1 MRNRGIRCQGAGIG
15 TQGSGQRA
23 GFQILKL
30 KFETFSLKMVVYN
43 EKYYPKHT

>member
-1 MRNRGIRCQGAGIG
+1 MRNRGIRCQG
-15 TQGSGQRA
+15 QGSGQRA